1 MCFLDGSPTEDDKNG
16 NHARQ
21 WETDMC
27 HAVCNNCPHCFFGA
41 CPLLAC
47 FCVCYQRKQVLQ
59 DDMSKYKCC
68 QGYVCPNMVGK
79 CCGTCEGSCPH
90 VSMCFESYCCMGCAM
105 SATRLYLQEERQI
118 ATDPCDNR
126 IIRLNNCLMI
136 LSCICNILAIFCQ
149 ELEQIAQLIECIQ
162 YIVFYITA
170 GCMIGQTAL
179 EMQRHPTAA
188 DY

>member
-1 MCFLDGSPTEDDKNG
+1 MWNPLAPQVPRLVGLPSL
-16 NHARQ
+16 
-21 WETDMC
+21 
-27 HAVCNNCPHCFFGA
+27 A
-41 CPLLAC
+41 CPLPLALP
-47 FCVCYQRKQVLQ
+47 VSLV
-59 DDMSKYKCC
+59 
-68 QGYVCPNMVGK
+68 
-79 CCGTCEGSCPH
+79 SCRVPPYH
-90 VSMCFESYCCMGCAM
+90 LAVPIIPDFSHRPEQPAESNPTPPASSRHAPRLHTTTALLRRGAGCAM

-162 YIVFYITA
+162 YIVFYIPA